1 MRAVRKGPS
10 AAWAESGGR
19 RHRLRCAAMRQEPT
33 PASSTPPASQD
44 EAERLAALRAFEVL
58 DTAPEP
64 EFDGI
69 TKAAAY
75 LFQAP
80 ISLISF
86 VEDTRQWF
94 KSEVGLGTTETPLSM
109 SICAHAIRQPRIF
122 IVPDTTKDARFESN
136 PLVTGEP
143 YLRFYAGAPLITK
156 EGLALGT
163 LCVLDRK
170 PRQGISPEQGEVLQA
185 LAQQVVTQLEHRRAL
200 VQLAARE
207 AEAARLA
214 AIVSSSSDAIISLAA
229 EDGHIQTWNEAA
241 EQMFGYTEE
250 DAVGGPVSLLLAPD
264 RLTKFED
271 ETGVF
276 SAAMRQGRVS
286 LESVRRRKNGTLIDV
301 SIMASR
307 MTDTSGR
314 VLGVSAIF
322 RDITQRKRMQD
333 RQALLIRELHHRVKN
348 TLATVQ
354 ALLGASA
361 RSTRSVDEFYH
372 SFAGRIASLANT
384 HNLLTEDYWQRAS
397 LHEMLETELA
407 AFDDGSGHHIT
418 LTGPPVELTADL
430 AVPTSMALHELAT
443 NAVRYGALSV
453 PGGRVLVTWE
463 VIQVEQEHRLRLE
476 WQERDGPPVEEPKR
490 KGFGSALLQR
500 VLTTQCHAQVE
511 FAFQA
516 AGLRFSM
523 EAPLVERRLVPP
535 HDLAP

>member
-1 MRAVRKGPS
+1 M
-10 AAWAESGGR
+10 
-19 RHRLRCAAMRQEPT
+19 QEDLI
-33 PASSTPPASQD
+33 SSSETLTVQD
-44 EAERLAALRAFEVL
+44 EAQRIAALRAFDVL
-58 DTAPEP
+58 DTPPEP

-69 TKAAAY
+69 TKAAAN

-80 ISLISF
+80 IALVSF
-86 VEDTRQWF
+86 VEETRQWF
-94 KSEVGLGTTETPLSM
+94 KSEVGLGMTETPMSM
-109 SICAHAIRQPRIF
+109 SICAHAIREPG
-122 IVPDTTKDARFESN
+122 VSVVSDATQDERFASN

-163 LCVLDRK
+163 LCVLDRE
-170 PRQGISPEQGEVLQA
+170 PRQGITAEQGQVLQA
-185 LAQQVVTQLEHRRAL
+185 LALQVMTQLEYRRAL
-200 VQLAARE
+200 VRLAARE
-207 AEAARLA
+207 AETARLA

-229 EDGHIQTWNEAA
+229 EDGRIQTWNKAA
-241 EQMFGYTEE
+241 EEMFGYSEE
-250 DAVGGPVSLLLAPD
+250 EAVGAPVSLFLAPD

-286 LESVRRRKNGTLIDV
+286 LESVRRRKDGTLIDV
-301 SIMASR
+301 SIAATR
-307 MTDTSGR
+307 MTDASGR

-384 HNLLTEDYWQRAS
+384 HNMLTEDYWQKAS
-397 LHEMLETELA
+397 LREMLKAELA
-407 AFDDGSGHHIT
+407 PFDDGSGHRIT
-418 LTGPPVELTADL
+418 LTGPPIELTADL
-430 AVPTSMALHELAT
+430 AVPTSMALHELAS

-463 VIQVEQEHRLRLE
+463 VVEADQDRKLRME
-476 WQERDGPPVEEPKR
+476 WLERDGPPVEEPRR
-490 KGFGSALLQR
+490 KGFGSTLLQR
-500 VLTTQCHAQVE
+500 VLTTQCRAEVE
-511 FAFQA
+511 FTFEA
-516 AGLRFSM
+516 AGLRFLM
-523 EAPLVERRLVPP
+523 EAPLVDRRLVPP
-535 HDLAP
+535 YELAP